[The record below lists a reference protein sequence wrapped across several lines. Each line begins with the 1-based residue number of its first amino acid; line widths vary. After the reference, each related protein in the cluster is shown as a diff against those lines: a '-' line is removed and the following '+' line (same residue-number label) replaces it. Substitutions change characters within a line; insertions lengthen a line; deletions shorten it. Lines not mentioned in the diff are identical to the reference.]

1 MELGDLGLKKQ
12 KVPRRTIYFASGETM
27 EEYSTDEEEEEPEKN
42 DVVATV
48 DPVSPGCLR
57 LLLLQPHCSLLME
70 AVFFFYYYSPH
81 SHGVHMYGS
90 KCGEWLPQLFQVDL
104 NCN

>member
-70 AVFFFYYYSPH
+70 AVFFFTIT
-81 SHGVHMYGS
+81 VHTHMGS
-90 KCGEWLPQLFQVDL
+90 ICMVPNVENGYL
-104 NCN
+104 NCFR